1 MPYKTISV
9 DEKTLTIM
17 SVSFPDIKSLRKAA
31 SALGSNMFEGFTPTR
46 ELIEIY
52 RDYRVGK
59 ISDKVLI
66 ETLRKLK

>member
-31 SALGSNMFEGFTPTR
+31 SALGSNMFEGFNPTK